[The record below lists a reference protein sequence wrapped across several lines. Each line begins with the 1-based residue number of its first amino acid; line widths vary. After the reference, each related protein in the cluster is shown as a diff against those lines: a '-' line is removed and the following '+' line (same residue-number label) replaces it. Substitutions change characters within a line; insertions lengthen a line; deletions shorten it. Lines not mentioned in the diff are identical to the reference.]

1 MDIITNFA
9 YLLASVLFILGL
21 KNLGSPKTARKGNQL
36 AMLAMLIAIVVTL
49 LDQQIVSFTY
59 IIVGLI
65 VGSLIGVIAAKR
77 VQMTEMPQMVAL
89 FNGFGGGAS
98 TLVATSEYFG
108 KMSVLGANVE
118 INVLATV
125 ALSIL
130 IGTVTF
136 TGSLIA
142 FAKLQGIMKG
152 APITFSGQRFLNAG
166 LIIANIVLAIMFCL
180 NPTDWTPLMIILGLS
195 AVLGVTSTIPIGGAD
210 MPVVISL
217 LNSYSGLAAAAT
229 GFVISNNVL
238 IISGALVG
246 ASGLI
251 LTQIMCVAMNRSLG
265 NVLFAA
271 VGSDGGAA
279 AGPAGEQKN
288 VTRYTAD
295 DAVMMFDNAQSV
307 IIVPGYGLA
316 VAQAQHVL
324 HEMAQLLMDKG
335 VTVRF
340 AIHPVAGR
348 MPGHMNVLLAEANVS
363 YDLLLEM
370 DEIND
375 DFQNT
380 DVVLVVGANDVTNPV
395 ARDKKDSALYG
406 MPILNVDQARTV
418 MIIKRSLSVGFAGED
433 NPLFYDDKTMML
445 FGDAKKMITE
455 IVQILKS

>member
-1 MDIITNFA
+1 MATITSLF
-9 YLLASVLFILGL
+9 YLLSAVLFILGL
-21 KNLGSPKTARKGNQL
+21 KNLGSPKTARRGNAL
-36 AMLAMLIAIVVTL
+36 AMLAMLLAVIITL
-49 LDQQIVSFTY
+49 LDQRILDFTH
-59 IIVGLI
+59 IILGLV
-65 VGSLIGVIAAKR
+65 VGSAIGVYAAKK
-77 VQMTEMPQMVAL
+77 VQMTAMPQMVAI

-98 TLVATSEYFG
+98 TLVATSEYFQL
-108 KMSVLGANVE
+108 SGATEVN
-118 INVLATV
+118 ILATI

-136 TGSLIA
+136 TGSFIA

-152 APITFSGQRFLNAG
+152 APITFPGQRAFNG
-166 LIIANIVLAIMFCL
+166 LIIVACIVLGVMFTRDPG
-180 NPTDWTPLMIILGLS
+180 NMTPLMVILGL
-195 AVLGVTSTIPIGGAD
+195 AALLGVTSVIPIGGAD

-238 IISGALVG
+238 IIGGALVG

-251 LTQIMCVAMNRSLG
+251 LTKIMCVAMNRSLG

-279 AGPAGEQKN
+279 SGGSGEQKQ

-295 DAVMMFDNAQSV
+295 DAVMMLDNAQSV

-324 HEMAQLLMDKG
+324 QEMAQLLEANGLNVKY
-335 VTVRF
+335 

-363 YDLLLEM
+363 YEQLYEM
-370 DEIND
+370 DAIND

-380 DVVLVVGANDVTNPV
+380 DIALIIGANDVVNPV
-395 ARDKKDSALYG
+395 ARNKKDSALYG

-418 MIIKRSLSVGFAGED
+418 MIVKRSLSVGFAGED
-433 NPLFYDDKTMML
+433 NPLFYDDKTRML
-445 FGDAKKMITE
+445 FGDAKKMVTE